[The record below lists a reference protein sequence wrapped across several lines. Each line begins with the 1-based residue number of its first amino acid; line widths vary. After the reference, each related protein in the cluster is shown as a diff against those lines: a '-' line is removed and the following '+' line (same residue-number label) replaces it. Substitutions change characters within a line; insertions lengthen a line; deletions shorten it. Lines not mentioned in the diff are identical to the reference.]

1 MSAET
6 HSAALLRPML
16 PADVPVLAAIF
27 QASIE
32 ELTDEDYDDSQRNAW
47 AAAADDEAAFGRKLQ
62 AALTIIATVQGA
74 PVGFVTL
81 AEQGRIEMLY
91 VYPRAARQGVATLLC
106 DAIEKLATGRGTK
119 MLSVDASDTAKPFF
133 EQRGYEGVR
142 RQTVAI
148 GDLWLGNTRMEK
160 SIAAK

>member
-27 QASIE
+27 QASVE
-32 ELTDEDYDDSQRNAW
+32 ELTDEDYDDAQRNAW
-47 AAAADDEAAFGRKLQ
+47 AAAADDEAAFGGKLQ

-81 AEQGRIEMLY
+81 GEPGRIEMLY

-119 MLSVDASDTAKPFF
+119 MLSVDASDTAKAFF
-133 EQRGYEGVR
+133 ELRGYEGVR
-142 RQTVAI
+142 RQTVSI

-160 SIAAK
+160 SLVAK